1 MRVRRTTPDSLRKGA
16 ITHMRALG
24 ACEDDFR
31 DRGNYAP
38 GSQIMN
44 STYDYADGFGP
55 SASNSLTGGYKPTV
69 EDVKRLV
76 PAIRNAKK

>member
-1 MRVRRTTPDSLRKGA
+1 
-16 ITHMRALG
+16 
-24 ACEDDFR
+24 
-31 DRGNYAP
+31 
-38 GSQIMN
+38 MN

-76 PAIRNAKK
+76 PAIRNAKKT